1 MIGLIILYGIIVSY
15 AIIILMLSYG
25 LKKVPLFKRLEVSP
39 KTAFSIII
47 PFRDEEAHL
56 PVLLKSLQQLDYS
69 VSHYEILFIND
80 SSADDSVGIIT
91 SFIKKHELQ
100 HIKIID
106 NIRLSISPKK
116 DAILTAIEHAQHS
129 WIITTDADCTVPVLW
144 LKTLDAFIQS
154 KQAKFIAGPVAL
166 TPNNTS
172 FLNSYEHIDTLS
184 LMGVT
189 IGGYGIGHPFL
200 CNGAHLVYDKATFIE
215 LGGFEGNNH
224 IASGDDHFILE
235 KFKKAYPK
243 QVHYLKSQDA
253 IITTTLHKSWD
264 SFIHQRKRWASK
276 ATGYTDTF
284 TKGIGLLVLL
294 TNLAVIIGVVF
305 AFAKADTTTF
315 PLYLMIFIIKI
326 VVDGLLIFQSSLFFN
341 TIKLFIWYPICA
353 ICYPFISSYIAL
365 VSLRGGFVWKGR
377 YFKR

>member
-1 MIGLIILYGIIVSY
+1 MIELIILYSIIVSY
-15 AIIILMLSYG
+15 SIIILMLSYG
-25 LKKVPLFKRLEVSP
+25 FKRAPLFKGLDISP

-47 PFRDEEAHL
+47 PFRDEEIHL
-56 PVLLKSLQQLDYS
+56 PALLNSLYQLDYP
-69 VSHYEILFIND
+69 VSQYEILFIND
-80 SSADDSVGIIT
+80 SSIDGSVEIIS
-91 SFIKKHELQ
+91 SFIKKQELH

-106 NIRLSISPKK
+106 NTRLSISPKK

-129 WIITTDADCTVPVLW
+129 WIITTDADCTVPILW
-144 LKTLDAFIQS
+144 LKTLDTFIQDT
-154 KQAKFIAGPVAL
+154 QAKFIAGPVAL
-166 TPNNTS
+166 TPSNTS

-189 IGGYGIGHPFL
+189 IGSYGIGHPFL
-200 CNGAHLVYDKATFIE
+200 CNGAHLAYDKATFIE

-243 QVHYLKSQDA
+243 QVHYLKSQEA
-253 IITTTLHKSWD
+253 IIITTLHKNWN
-264 SFIHQRKRWASK
+264 SFTQQRKRWASK
-276 ATGYTDTF
+276 ATGYTDMF

-315 PLYLMIFIIKI
+315 PLYLLIFIVKI
-326 VVDGLLIFQSSLFFN
+326 VVDGLLIFQSSLFFKSV
-341 TIKLFIWYPICA
+341 KLFIWYPICA

-365 VSLRGGFVWKGR
+365 ISLRGGFIWKGR